1 MKVARGCLSA
11 VLCFFLFTVL
21 VLLGIIITLDQTI
34 LSPDFVIAE
43 LDKLDIYSTVIEQA
57 KAQLLRQ
64 EFVQQFI
71 STNTLNQMFD
81 KLQPW
86 LEEQANIIIHGIYAY
101 FHGDQKLDITI
112 SLQPVRSIVKETM
125 REVALQSPPLGLEEA
140 SQSQIEAFLS
150 QIYVEID
157 KAIPASFT
165 LDTILGQQTMAQLQD
180 LKQVIHYIG
189 IAYRALIGLAVLL
202 LLLITLVHWWQPK
215 PVTRVTGIVFIIAG
229 MVCVLGSLLD
239 VLVAQAISHLAGE
252 SGRLLELQTKVSQFA
267 SDLTAPA
274 QSYGIAFLGAGI
286 ALALISIQFRPSAT
300 SNID

>member
-21 VLLGIIITLDQTI
+21 VLLGIIITLNQTI
-34 LSPDFVIAE
+34 LNPDFVIAE

-57 KAQLLRQ
+57 KAQLLGQ
-64 EFVQQFI
+64 EFIQQFI

-112 SLQPVRSIVKETM
+112 SLQPVRSIVKETV
-125 REVALQSPPLGLEEA
+125 REVTLQSPPPGLEEA

-180 LKQVIHYIG
+180 LKQVIRYIG
-189 IAYRALIGLAVLL
+189 IAYEALIGLAVLL
-202 LLLITLVHWWQPK
+202 LLIIALVYWWQPK

-229 MVCVLGSLLD
+229 MVCILGSLLD
-239 VLVAQAISHLAGE
+239 VLVAQAIGHLAGE
-252 SGRLLELQTKVSQFA
+252 SGRLLELQTKVSQLA

-274 QSYGIAFLGAGI
+274 QSYGIAFLSAGV
-286 ALALISIQFRPSAT
+286 ALVLISIQIRPSAT
-300 SNID
+300 SSKY